1 MTTPVLELST
11 EVLPA
16 EKLLVDGTEYDLY
29 TFDHLSAE
37 DEAVVTAIFSRFQSI
52 YRALNRTNDQRK
64 REKQAALLR
73 TTREE
78 LIDKMTSI
86 PKDEIKSLPVSA
98 QGKLLNAIRENIS
111 EDADDDDLEEGTDEE
126 DEEALLAG

>member
-111 EDADDDDLEEGTDEE
+111 EDADDLEEGTDEE
-126 DEEALLAG
+126 DEEALLEG